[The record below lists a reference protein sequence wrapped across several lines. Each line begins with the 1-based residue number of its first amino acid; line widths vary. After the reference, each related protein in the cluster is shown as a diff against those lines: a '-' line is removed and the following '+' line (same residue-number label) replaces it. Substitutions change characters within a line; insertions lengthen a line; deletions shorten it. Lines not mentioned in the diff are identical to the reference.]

1 MRQNIYKCILVWQLS
16 NKAADKT
23 DPFIRPRVSPPLH
36 FPDVTKLWE
45 HSECR
50 RSFFSKMLRNTPD
63 KKAKQKSERKRS
75 LDWQTLR
82 YLKMLGHFYDT
93 WKHTI
98 ISVGLLDIPRTPL
111 PPNELK
117 YQLIKSWKFCRYWT
131 IIFDHIWAGPIQGG
145 PSENNLIVRG
155 LCFFAPPPEL
165 IELLGQDPLHNH
177 NKEKCHLASTSL
189 YVFVQIPFH

>member
-23 DPFIRPRVSPPLH
+23 DPFIRPRVSPLLH

-63 KKAKQKSERKRS
+63 KKAKEKSERKRS

-82 YLKMLGHFYDT
+82 YLKMLGHFHDT
-93 WKHTI
+93 WKLTI
-98 ISVGLLDIPRTPL
+98 ISAGLLV
-111 PPNELK
+111 
-117 YQLIKSWKFCRYWT
+117 
-131 IIFDHIWAGPIQGG
+131 IFDQIWTRPIQGG

-189 YVFVQIPFH
+189 YVFVQLPFH